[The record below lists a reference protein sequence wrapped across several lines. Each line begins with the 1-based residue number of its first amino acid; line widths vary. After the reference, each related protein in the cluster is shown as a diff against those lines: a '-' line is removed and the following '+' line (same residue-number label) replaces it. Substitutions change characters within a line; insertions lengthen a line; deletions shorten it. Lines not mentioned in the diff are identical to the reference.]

1 MYQNGY
7 NMNGELKKKKK
18 WSSLAKYSKK
28 KIGQNG
34 SDHRH

>member
-7 NMNGELKKKKK
+7 NMNGELKKKK
-18 WSSLAKYSKK
+18 SSLAKYIKK
-28 KIGQNG
+28 EIGQNG

>member
-7 NMNGELKKKKK
+7 NMNGELKKKK